1 MKPNPFLRNLFHL
14 LGILVPLLYL
24 HLGDLFLYL
33 FFPLATLFLLLEFF
47 RLQVAVAGEWY
58 LRLFGPLLRPGEY
71 DRPSGAFYFALGTVL
86 TILLFPG
93 DIAVSALL
101 VLALSDPAA
110 AIIGRRYGK
119 RRIFGK
125 TLAGS
130 LAFFLSAWFT
140 LTIYFGDNL
149 FRQLPAAL
157 LGTLVE
163 ALPSPL
169 NDNLTIPVAV
179 GLAGYL
185 MLR

>member
-1 MKPNPFLRNLFHL
+1 MKPNPLLRNIFHL
-14 LGILVPLLYL
+14 LGILIPLLYL
-24 HLGDLFLYL
+24 LLGDSFLYL
-33 FFPLATLFLLLEFF
+33 FFPLAVLFLLVEFF
-47 RLQVAVAGEWY
+47 RLQVAWAGKWY

-71 DRPSGAFYFALGTVL
+71 DRPSGACSFVLGAAA

-130 LAFFLSAWFT
+130 LAFFLSAWFI
-140 LTIYFGDNL
+140 LALYFGDNP

-157 LGTLVE
+157 LGAVAE
-163 ALPSPL
+163 ALPWPI

-179 GLAGYL
+179 GLVGYL
-185 MLR
+185 MH